1 MQRRQ
6 AMDMAA
12 YVPLI
17 QTAMWVGLALIS
29 FWVLRNPLIDRIKA
43 GGGIKVG
50 PVELQEVKESV
61 ESVQRQISDIN
72 DRVAKL
78 FLLAMAEPMYLNLS
92 KLSSGDFGKYYMD
105 GALERELRYLR
116 DVGYIEVSSI
126 HSIPHR
132 GDDLSKYVRI
142 SPAGLQFMQ
151 LREEVTKS

>member
-1 MQRRQ
+1 
-6 AMDMAA
+6 MDMAA
-12 YVPLI
+12 YIPLI

-29 FWVLRNPLIDRIKA
+29 FWVVRNPVIDRIKA

-50 PVELQEVKESV
+50 PVELQEVKERV

-72 DRVAKL
+72 DRVAQL
-78 FLLAMAEPMYLNLS
+78 FLLAMAEPMYLNLN
-92 KLSSGDFGKYYMD
+92 KLASGDFGKYYMD

-132 GDDLSKYVRI
+132 GDDLSEYVRI
-142 SPAGLQFMQ
+142 SPAGLQFIQ